1 MGEGTR
7 WNEERIK
14 RLKELALQNLSFT
27 EIGVEL
33 GGLSRNAVA
42 GKMHRLGL
50 SKKSTGPRRRRANP
64 PPPAPV
70 PAEDPAQ
77 TAEAL
82 TTVPELKAVE
92 RIVLE
97 DVAVLAKRDQA
108 ELMKLFNASRFP
120 TEERRGATRAVL
132 SLAAGQ
138 ECRFP
143 IGDPKHPD
151 FHFCCAKPAH
161 DSRYCERHDAIVY
174 DGTPEERAKM
184 RAARQVRALAMKRD
198 MVSAIQPSAINRS
211 VEKLMA
217 IAK

>member
-1 MGEGTR
+1 MGER
-7 WNEERIK
+7 SWWSEERVK

-27 EIGVEL
+27 EIGAEL

-50 SKKSTGPRRRRANP
+50 STKSTGPRRRRSSP
-64 PPPAPV
+64 PPPAA
-70 PAEDPAQ
+70 PAEAVPQ
-77 TAEAL
+77 MTEAP
-82 TTVPELKAVE
+82 VVVAELKTVE
-92 RIVLE
+92 RIFLE
-97 DVAVLAKRDQA
+97 DAPTVTKRDQA
-108 ELMKLFNASRFP
+108 ELMKLFNASRLP
-120 TEERRGATRAVL
+120 SEERRGATRAVL
-132 SLAAGQ
+132 SLAPGQ

-161 DSRYCERHDAIVY
+161 NSPYCERHDEIVY
-174 DGTPEERAKM
+174 DGTLEERAKM

-198 MVSAIQPSAINRS
+198 MVSAIQPSAINRN

-217 IAK
+217 TVK